1 MANHKSD
8 LSYPQQQLVELMQE
22 INFGRIENLVVRDAE
37 PDIAGARVTRDIVFG
52 KDNAS
57 HPTRAKTDFVLKET
71 HVELFRFMSQ
81 RGTLTIE
88 TLVVQHGLPV
98 RMTVSHRS

>member
-1 MANHKSD
+1 MANQKSE
-8 LSYPQQQLVELMQE
+8 LSKRLQQLVELMQE

-37 PDIAGARVTRDIVFG
+37 PDVAGARVTRDIVFG
-52 KDNAS
+52 KDNEP
-57 HPTRAKTDFVLKET
+57 HPTRAKTDFVLKDA
-71 HVELFRFMSQ
+71 HVELFRFISQ

-88 TLVVQHGLPV
+88 TLIVQYGLPV